1 MCLNFVDEFTIEQG
15 ADGSSLQ
22 KCLECNND
30 VPQLYVRDYEK
41 FPPAVFSI
49 IGFRSHGKSVFLG
62 SLFHELTAAATKNS
76 PKEWPHF
83 SYSALDQMGMDQ
95 VLEIKRELEERKLP
109 APTLES
115 FFQPAILR
123 MRDLPKFGSRHL
135 LAYDTS
141 GELLQQTSRIK
152 SYQKGYISRVSTVV
166 LIVSWKQLDV
176 AEQSRYHLDDLITI
190 YREALISLGGD
201 PQQQSLLV
209 VLSKGDRLL
218 GEPGLPERVT
228 EFLKPVASNGNGS
241 SVHEN
246 GDAAHFARL
255 DTLSQEIEL
264 WLESQPHF
272 STFVR
277 EARAEFHRVEY
288 CVATATGHEANGN
301 VLPYD
306 IAPRGV
312 LSSLLWTLR
321 LQTPDAQEEQAHKT
335 AVAEAKRLL
344 EHKNYVKFFRQANR
358 DKDRL
363 HALEF
368 LTVGRGRTLPAK
380 KLVLE
385 FRNRNKS

>member
-1 MCLNFVDEFTIEQG
+1 MCLKLVDEFAVEEG
-15 ADGSSLQ
+15 ADGSSVQ
-22 KCLECNND
+22 RCPECDND
-30 VPQLYVRDYEK
+30 VPWLYVSDYEK
-41 FPPAVFSI
+41 FPPAVFSV

-62 SLFHELTAAATKNS
+62 SLFHELTAAATANS

-83 SYSALDQMGMDQ
+83 SYSALDQAGMDQ
-95 VLEIKRELEERKLP
+95 VLEIKRNLEDRKLP

-115 FFQPAILR
+115 FFQPAILK
-123 MRDLPKFGSRHL
+123 MRNLPQFGSRHL

-141 GELLQQTSRIK
+141 GELLQQTARIK
-152 SYQKGYISRVSTVV
+152 SYQKGYISRVSTIV

-176 AEQSRYHLDDLITI
+176 AEQSKYHLDELITI

-228 EFLKPVASNGNGS
+228 EFLKPIAANENGQG
-241 SVHEN
+241 VHEN

-264 WLESQPHF
+264 WLEGQRHF

-288 CVATATGHEANGN
+288 CVATATGHEAKDN

-321 LQTPDAQEEQAHKT
+321 LQTPDAQEEQAHKA
-335 AVAEAKRLL
+335 AVTQAKKLL
-344 EHKNYVKFFRQANR
+344 EHRDYVKFFRQANR

-363 HALEF
+363 HALDF

-385 FRNRNKS
+385 FRNRNKI